1 MNDTAGPAR
10 ANRRGDPCPSWCTTD
25 HDTPSAGGHFYDFHG
40 GPAVRTEIPGV
51 IVSIPD
57 WIAVRPVST
66 GRPGDGEPNVS
77 VTGTVCTWIRPGDAE
92 DIAGLIEMLGRATPD
107 QHAEVAAAIRQA
119 AAQITKR
126 PAMTDEELIARA
138 CEAGAALLRRPGAL
152 DQLAGGLLAELA
164 ARLAARPAPSPCD
177 GPVPDEEENDEQ

>member
-1 MNDTAGPAR
+1 MNDTARPAR
-10 ANRRGDPCPSWCTTD
+10 ANRRGDPCPPWCTTD

-40 GPAVRTEIPGV
+40 GPAVRTEIPGA

-66 GRPGDGEPNVS
+66 GHPGDGEPNVS

-92 DIAGLIEMLGRATPD
+92 DIAALIEMLGRATPD

-119 AAQITKR
+119 AAQITEGEAHDR
-126 PAMTDEELIARA
+126 VRCEELIGRA
-138 CEAGAALLRRPGAL
+138 VRLGAALLRRPGA
-152 DQLAGGLLAELA
+152 
-164 ARLAARPAPSPCD
+164 ARPARRGTP
-177 GPVPDEEENDEQ
+177 G

>member
-40 GPAVRTEIPGV
+40 GPAVRTEIPGA

-66 GRPGDGEPNVS
+66 GHPGDGEPNVS

-92 DIAGLIEMLGRATPD
+92 DIAALIEMLGRATPD

-119 AAQITKR
+119 AAQITEDDK
-126 PAMTDEELIARA
+126 
-138 CEAGAALLRRPGAL
+138 EA
-152 DQLAGGLLAELA
+152 
-164 ARLAARPAPSPCD
+164 S
-177 GPVPDEEENDEQ
+177 